1 MTSYLLKRHLFSLLV
16 ITLGLLLAALLSAG
30 IIKKITYS
38 ATEKSL
44 RQNALMISNLLSV
57 TTDQELDEL
66 VKTLKVEGLRI
77 TIIKGDGEVIA
88 DSEADIRLLDNHKN
102 REEVSEA
109 KAGKLGLATRFS
121 QSVSR
126 SLLYLA
132 LPIENFS
139 GMDLIIRTSA
149 VVNDINS
156 ILKKAYT
163 KIAIVAFSILFLLL
177 FVSLL
182 IEKRM
187 AKPLFKIQKAAAAF
201 ASGNLNYYLHI
212 GHPEDIKAVAKSL
225 NKMATNLSNKITT
238 ITMQK
243 NELHAILEGMVE
255 AVILFNNRGIILNM
269 NSAACRLFSV
279 DKEQSQGSTLL
290 DAVRD
295 SRLYSISEKIFEQ
308 EEAIVEQI
316 ELSPQQSKPVNLD
329 IYCTLLPNAGHK
341 EQRAII
347 VINDITELKRLENIR
362 TDFVANVSHELKTP
376 VTAIKGFLETITEGD
391 TDQSTA
397 EHFLARS
404 LKNTNRLD
412 AIINDLL
419 SLSKLENSNPGKDEF
434 LESSID
440 EIIAKAIQVCTARA
454 NRKKTTI
461 SYFNKTD
468 LKIRVIPNLIEQA
481 LINLIDNALKYS
493 GPGTMVRVELEDHK
507 TELEILVKD
516 DGKGI
521 TVSEQE
527 RIFERF
533 YRVDRARSRESGGTG
548 LGLSIVKHICELHN
562 GKVSVLSEEEK
573 GSTFSITLPKTI
585 RPF

>member
-1 MTSYLLKRHLFSLLV
+1 MTSYLLRRHLFSLLV
-16 ITLGLLLAALLSAG
+16 ITLSLLLAALLSAG
-30 IIKKITYS
+30 IIKKTTYS

-44 RQNALMISNLLSV
+44 HQSALMISNLLSV
-57 TTDQELDEL
+57 AADQELDEL
-66 VKTLKVEGLRI
+66 LKTLKVEGLRI
-77 TIIKGDGEVIA
+77 TIIRSDGEVIA

-109 KAGKLGLATRFS
+109 GTGKLGLATRFS

-126 SLLYLA
+126 NLLYLA
-132 LPIENFS
+132 LPIKNIS

-149 VVNDINS
+149 AVDDINS
-156 ILKKAYT
+156 ILKKAYS
-163 KIAIVAFSILFLLL
+163 KIAIIAFSILFILLL
-177 FVSLL
+177 ISML

-187 AKPLFKIQKAAAAF
+187 ARPLFKIQKAAAAF
-201 ASGNLNYYLHI
+201 ASGNLDYYLHI
-212 GHPEDIKAVAKSL
+212 SHPEDIKAVAKSL
-225 NKMATNLSNKITT
+225 NKMATTLSNKITT

-243 NELHAILEGMVE
+243 NELHTILGGMVE

-279 DKEQSQGSTLL
+279 AKEKAQGSTFL

-316 ELSPQQSKPVNLD
+316 ELSAQQLKPVNLD

-347 VINDITELKRLENIR
+347 VINDITELKRLGNIR

-376 VTAIKGFLETITEGD
+376 VTAIKGFLETIIEGD

-397 EHFLARS
+397 EHFLTRS

-419 SLSKLENSNPGKDEF
+419 SLSKLENSVPGKDEF

-440 EIIAKAIQVCTARA
+440 EIVANAIQACTAKA
-454 NRKKTTI
+454 NKKKITI
-461 SYFNKTD
+461 DYYNKRD
-468 LKIRVIPNLIEQA
+468 FKIRVIPNLIEQA

-493 GPGTMVRVELEDHK
+493 DPGTKVCVKLEDHK
-507 TELEILVKD
+507 TELKILVKD
-516 DGKGI
+516 EGKGI
-521 TVSEQE
+521 PVSEQE

-533 YRVDRARSRESGGTG
+533 YRVDKARSRESGGTG
-548 LGLSIVKHICELHN
+548 LGLSIVKHICELHD

-573 GSTFSITLPKTI
+573 GSAFSITLPKNHSA
-585 RPF
+585 